1 MPGLED
7 GGEEAKEGIM
17 ANLKA
22 FDFHSTMRSS
32 EISPSQT
39 PALSSKGESTII
51 SEDEAVR
58 TNGLSLCRA
67 SYEWGWRRPP
77 KGGYKA

>member
-7 GGEEAKEGIM
+7 GGEEAKEGIV

-22 FDFHSTMRSS
+22 FDFHSTMQSS